1 MLFEDFRCVVATSLV
16 VVVRMQCP
24 IIRRANSQ
32 SPELPS
38 DLARSPLILLQ
49 NLWEVYFFVA
59 MKDGEY

>member
-1 MLFEDFRCVVATSLV
+1 MATSLV